1 MPALLFAERSKNGG
15 DFVEEKIRD
24 ILEQYQF
31 EVYHTYR
38 GRGAFICETDQ
49 GLKLIKEYDY
59 SPSRL
64 EFEILMKYIIRD
76 RGYYFIDQYVS
87 NREGEYLSKNK
98 DGKVFVVKD
107 WFEGKECDTKSLLDI
122 GELTK
127 NLARLHKLMTDIHLE
142 DKRVFA
148 CVPESLSETMERHNQ
163 ELVSI
168 RNYIRGR
175 KQKNEFDELFMDCF
189 GILFAEG
196 EESKKH
202 LESSGYTDLLQQAL
216 DERRLCHGD
225 YHQHNVLIYGERMAT
240 VNFDKMNFSIQMDDL
255 YLFLRKMMEKNQWN
269 QEVGETIIRSYLSV
283 KEITRQEMEYLY
295 IRLLYPEKW
304 WKISNH
310 YYNSRKSW
318 TSKRNL
324 EKLQVFIQNN
334 ENRKNFVASLL
345 LYF

>member
-1 MPALLFAERSKNGG
+1 M
-15 DFVEEKIRD
+15 EEKIRD
-24 ILEQYQF
+24 ILEQYRF
-31 EVYHTYR
+31 EIYHTYR

-49 GLKLIKEYDY
+49 GLKLIKEYNY

-76 RGYYFIDQYVS
+76 RGYYFIDQYVP
-87 NREGEYLSKNK
+87 NGEGEYLSKNK
-98 DGKVFVVKD
+98 DGKLFIVKD
-107 WFEGKECDTKSLLDI
+107 WFEGNECDTKSLVDI
-122 GELTK
+122 GAMAV
-127 NLARLHKLMTDIHLE
+127 NLARLHKLMTDIHLD
-142 DKRVFA
+142 DKRVYA
-148 CVPESLSETMERHNQ
+148 CLPENLSDIMDRHNQ
-163 ELVSI
+163 ELISI

-175 KQKNEFDELFMDCF
+175 KQKNEFDELFMDYF
-189 GILFAEG
+189 SSFFSEG
-196 EESKKH
+196 EESKRRI
-202 LESSGYTDLLQQAL
+202 EASDYPQLLAQAL

-225 YHQHNVLIYGERMAT
+225 YHQHNVLISGERMAT
-240 VNFDKMNFSIQMDDL
+240 VNFDKMNFNVQMEDL
-255 YLFLRKMMEKNQWN
+255 YLFLRKIMEKNQWS
-269 QEVGETIIRSYLSV
+269 QEVGETIIRSYLSL

-324 EKLQVFIQNN
+324 EKLQNFIDNN
-334 ENRKNFVASLL
+334 EKRKNFVESLM